1 MERNF
6 NPRVIGACLVGF
18 ALVAGAYVLSNFGQS
33 DWETQQAAVVVAQ
46 PRVAIAVTDNDKNG
60 VEDWRD
66 KFITTAPIIL
76 NQSDENYELPTTL
89 TGQVGIGFI
98 EDYFRSKTAGPFGN
112 SQEEVVGRSVS
123 VLNEQAVYDLYDTPD
138 ITVLNSFEGTDILQ
152 YANTM
157 ALNITNNN
165 VSGSQGEVEL
175 LSEALKQINPEA
187 SIVSELEQ
195 IAEAYKKMRDTA
207 LEIPA
212 PAFAVKQ
219 HLDLINT
226 YNALHFSISSM
237 ALSAE
242 DPALALI
249 RIKRYQDDALGL
261 RIALENMY
269 LLLEPY
275 ASLVKPN
282 DPALLFVLFSS
293 EFNS

>member
-1 MERNF
+1 MERNY
-6 NPRVIGACLVGF
+6 NPRVVGACLVGF
-18 ALVAGAYVLSNFGQS
+18 ALVAGAYVLSTFGES
-33 DWETQQAAVVVAQ
+33 NWETQSAAVVVAQ
-46 PRVAIAVTDNDKNG
+46 PRVAITVLDTNKNG
-60 VEDWRD
+60 IEDWRD
-66 KFITTAPIIL
+66 KFVTTAPIIL
-76 NQSDENYELPTTL
+76 DQTDEDYELPTTL

-112 SQEEVVGRSVS
+112 SQEEVVDRSVS
-123 VLNEQAVYDLYDTPD
+123 VLTQQAIYDLYDTPD
-138 ITVLNSFEGTDILQ
+138 VTVLNSFEDADILQ

-165 VSGSQGEVEL
+165 ISGGRGEVQL

-187 SIVSELEQ
+187 SIISELEN
-195 IAEAYKKMRDTA
+195 IADAYKNMRDAA
-207 LEIPA
+207 LTIPA

-226 YNALHFSISSM
+226 YNALYQSISSM

-282 DPALLFVLFSS
+282 DPALLFVVFSS